1 MSDEDN
7 SLIRRP
13 TFGSRRVSVLVAA
26 PVIVG
31 CALLGSIIGVTHP
44 LRSTVPDAQ
53 RREPSD
59 LPVAVD
65 EPEKAAQVRETEA
78 VSRSKQVQKTG
89 SPGSDVA
96 LPTRTATPS
105 AVVAVSTG
113 GVERPPTPAASKDIH
128 STPGDRPEIAPSEG
142 ATRSASPSHRHAH
155 AKRLRRILWRR
166 ARVNPSPGAQVGAFI
181 SSILPKN

>member
-1 MSDEDN
+1 VSDEDN
-7 SLIRRP
+7 SLVRRP
-13 TFGSRRVSVLVAA
+13 TFGSRRVPVLVGA

-31 CALLGSIIGVTHP
+31 CALLGSIIGITHP

-65 EPEKAAQVRETEA
+65 KPEKAAQVAETEA
-78 VSRSKQVQKTG
+78 VLRSGQAKNG

-96 LPTRTATPS
+96 LPTPTAPPS
-105 AVVAVSTG
+105 AVVAVDTG
-113 GVERPPTPAASKDIH
+113 VVERPPAPIASEDIH
-128 STPGDRPEIAPSEG
+128 STHGDRPELAPSEG
-142 ATRSASPSHRHAH
+142 ATRSASPSHRQAH

-166 ARVNPSPGAQVGAFI
+166 ARVKPSPGGQVGAFI